1 LFAANACVAAIKEG
15 CELYKQAKTSF
26 MEVKATVDEAVGI
39 GKEIYGFWGTL
50 AKLFG
55 GAPTPVAPKPV
66 AQKKKEKYKA
76 YDETQAT
83 ADIVKHLTKFWTLQ
97 DELNDFLRA
106 EENRAKVYD
115 PNAKNADMMAS
126 AMNRIL
132 CQQQMEKLSAEI
144 REIMVYQTPGLAD
157 IYTQTYAMRGAIQ
170 EEQEKARLAKEA
182 KERQTLWQQREK
194 QRNLQAKLAGLLV
207 TSIFL
212 LYLWLW
218 LSLLSR
224 WRQT

>member
-1 LFAANACVAAIKEG
+1 
-15 CELYKQAKTSF
+15 
-26 MEVKATVDEAVGI
+26 
-39 GKEIYGFWGTL
+39 
-50 AKLFG
+50 
-55 GAPTPVAPKPV
+55 
-66 AQKKKEKYKA
+66 
-76 YDETQAT
+76 
-83 ADIVKHLTKFWTLQ
+83 
-97 DELNDFLRA
+97 
-106 EENRAKVYD
+106 
-115 PNAKNADMMAS
+115 
-126 AMNRIL
+126 
-132 CQQQMEKLSAEI
+132 
-144 REIMVYQTPGLAD
+144 
-157 IYTQTYAMRGAIQ
+157 MRGAIQ